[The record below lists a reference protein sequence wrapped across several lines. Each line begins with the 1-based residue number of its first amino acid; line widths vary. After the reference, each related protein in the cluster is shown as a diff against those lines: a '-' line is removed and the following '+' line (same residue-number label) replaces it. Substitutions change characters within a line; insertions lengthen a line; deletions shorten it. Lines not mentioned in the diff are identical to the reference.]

1 MEERNSVLQKN
12 INDIARKDKRLK
24 NLNILL
30 ITIIIVIAVIV
41 LIHKLYLKENT
52 YSIFRNEIVNSVETV
67 VIENKGEEKSD
78 NDTKYYIEFSNDKM
92 KNKIYVNK
100 GVYDNCKLGDETK
113 VNVKDIYDKK
123 GNILKEELLFD
134 IID

>member
-1 MEERNSVLQKN
+1 MEEANLTIEKKINNIQK
-12 INDIARKDKRLK
+12 KDKIM
-24 NLNILL
+24 NIFNILL
-30 ITIIIVIAVIV
+30 IAVLISIIVFI

-52 YSIFRNEIVNSVETV
+52 YSIFRNDIVNSVETV

-113 VNVKDIYDKK
+113 VSVKDIYDKK